1 LNVAARAATTATL
14 LLAVVLCGSPREAR
28 ADYLFVP
35 FIGGAF
41 AGKTSFYDA
50 EQAFGEDIEGGSGST
65 QLIFGGS
72 VGWLSQGIIGF
83 EGDFSY
89 GPRFFETDNEAGEIA
104 ASHLVTVSGSVI
116 VAAPLRV
123 TGYSLRPYLIGGL
136 GLMHSGI
143 TYVTASAFPPVDDDS
158 VGFNIGGGAIGFLS
172 PRTGVRFELR
182 HFRTFDR
189 EPNEVSAEVSSKL
202 SFWRLTVGLV
212 IRR

>member
-1 LNVAARAATTATL
+1 LSVTARIATAALAF
-14 LLAVVLCGSPREAR
+14 AVVLCGSVRETR
-28 ADYLFVP
+28 ADYLFIP

-41 AGKTSFYDA
+41 AGQTSFLDL
-50 EQAFGEDIEGGSGST
+50 ENAFGDDIEGGGGST

-72 VGWLSQGIIGF
+72 VGWLSQGVLGF

-89 GPRFFETDNEAGEIA
+89 GSHFFETDNEAGAIQ
-104 ASHLVTVSGSVI
+104 SSDLITVSGSVI

-136 GLMHSGI
+136 GLVHSGI
-143 TYVTASAFPPVDDDS
+143 TYVAAFDPVDDDS
-158 VGFNIGGGAIGFLS
+158 LGFNVGGGAIGFLT

-182 HFRTFDR
+182 HFRTFER
-189 EPNEVSAEVSSKL
+189 EPNELTLEVLPRL
-202 SFWRLTVGLV
+202 SFWRFTVGVV